1 MSIENSDGNLRSTS
15 PYFRLQAA
23 QRVSMRS
30 FQILEQRIE
39 SLEDQHQGLVGDFNR
54 LIGIFEDHLERN
66 DFGFTEAQAAGIDR
80 CLNALIKGRVA
91 PSRRWPC
98 SKGHDN
104 PKDKKGAP
112 PPPWSALP
120 QEDEL
125 ELF

>member
-1 MSIENSDGNLRSTS
+1 MSIENGNGNLRPTS
-15 PYFRLQAA
+15 QYFRLQAA

-39 SLEDQHQGLVGDFNR
+39 SLEDQHQALLGDFNR
-54 LIGIFEDHLERN
+54 LIQIYEDHLERN
-66 DFGFTEAQAAGIDR
+66 DLGLTEAQAEGINK
-80 CLNALIKGRVA
+80 CLNALIKGRVT
-91 PSRRWPC
+91 PWRRWPC
-98 SKGHDN
+98 SKTHDN
-104 PKDKKGAP
+104 PKDKGAP